1 MLRKETE
8 WIKGDKI
15 MKKNYIREF
24 VKRGLMFAWGGPVI
38 TAIVWFCIYKSGSI
52 VTLSVPE
59 VVIAVVSTTIL
70 AFVAAGVSIVHQIES
85 LPKSMAAL
93 IQGSVLLAD
102 YLAVYLL
109 NGWIPLNRIWI
120 FVVIFVAVFV
130 AIWGIVYLTVRAK
143 VNKLNRLMN

>member
-1 MLRKETE
+1 
-8 WIKGDKI
+8 
-15 MKKNYIREF
+15 MKKNYIWEF

-38 TAIVWFCIYKSGSI
+38 TAVVWFGIYKSENI
-52 VTLSVPE
+52 VSLSVPE
-59 VVIAVVSTTIL
+59 VVTAIISTSFL
-70 AFVAAGVSIVHQIES
+70 AFIAAGVSIVHQIES

-109 NGWIPLNRIWI
+109 NGWIPLNRVWI
-120 FVVIFVAVFV
+120 FVVIFVISFV
-130 AIWGIVYLTVRAK
+130 TIWGTVYLNVRAK